1 MACVCSVLLYAS
13 ETWALKIEDVNHIK
27 RNDNMMICWI
37 CSSKLA
43 DKIPMLNLR
52 SRLGLH
58 SIDDTLRYNRLPW
71 YGHLKR
77 MDNDRWSNKIM
88 DYNTTGTYPRGRPK
102 KRWLD
107 NIKHNLSSLNLNEGN
122 VVNRIEW
129 RNAIRPS
136 TCLQISSTPVDGET
150 WTLLLLH
157 GQ

>member
-1 MACVCSVLLYAS
+1 
-13 ETWALKIEDVNHIK
+13 
-27 RNDNMMICWI
+27 
-37 CSSKLA
+37 
-43 DKIPMLNLR
+43 MLNLR

-58 SIDDTLRYNRLPW
+58 SIDDTLRYNRLRW

-88 DYNTTGTYPRGRPK
+88 DYNVTGTYPRGRPK

-107 NIKHNLSSLNLNEGN
+107 NIKHDLSSLNLNEGN

-136 TCLQISSTPVDGET
+136 TCLRISPTPVDGET
-150 WTLLLLH
+150 QTLN